1 MEGSGIPCFHCLW
14 PALPEKLEVWAGSQI
29 STLAFIDEQGHT
41 QTHCP
46 AEMWLRKEMVSGGAL
61 LYLTQILS
69 TLTLSPIILDY
80 ILCDKLVSTKTQIQ
94 EQQRT

>member
-1 MEGSGIPCFHCLW
+1 MAGSGIPCFHCLR

-29 STLAFIDEQGHT
+29 STLAFNT

-46 AEMWLRKEMVSGGAL
+46 AEMWLRREMVSGGAL
-61 LYLTQILS
+61 FYLTQILS
-69 TLTLSPIILDY
+69 TLTLSQIILDY

-94 EQQRT
+94 EQQQT